1 MMALWNGILF
11 GLLLTIFI
19 GPVFFALIQTSIEKG
34 FYAGLYMAFGIA
46 LSDALYMTITYVGF
60 SQLFNS
66 DNINLGL
73 GIVGGIIMIGF
84 GISSFFKRVDTAKVQ
99 EARVPGTVGL
109 SKQIFKGFLL
119 NGINPSVLV
128 FWIGIASMATVNYH
142 YSGSDVILFF
152 SAIITTVFLT
162 DVLKAYIAHKLK
174 KLLTS
179 SFILVLNRIVGVG
192 LILFGFRLF
201 YFVIEG

>member
-1 MMALWNGILF
+1 MAAWNGILF

-19 GPVFFALIQTSIEKG
+19 GPVFFALIQTSIERG

-46 LSDALYMTITYVGF
+46 LSDAFYISLTYFGF

-66 DNINLGL
+66 NDVNLGL

-84 GISSFFKRVDTAKVQ
+84 GINSFFKRINPVKVQ
-99 EARVPGTVGL
+99 GISASSKVVF
-109 SKQIFKGFLL
+109 SKQIVKGFVL
-119 NGINPSVLV
+119 NGINPSVLL

-142 YSGSDVILFF
+142 YSGNDAIVFF
-152 SAIITTVFLT
+152 AAIIATVFLT
-162 DVLKAYIAHKLK
+162 DVLKAYVAHKLK
-174 KLLTS
+174 NLLNS
-179 SFILVLNRIVGVG
+179 SVILILNKIVGVG

-201 YFVIEG
+201 YFVVEG